1 MCFCGTVLTCQLC
14 SCCIVQRKVRA
25 PRTKV
30 PGNAWGDAS
39 PTESAAENKPLFIE

>member
-1 MCFCGTVLTCQLC
+1 MLCLLSASCVVAVL
-14 SCCIVQRKVRA
+14 IQRKVRA